1 MHATVVILAAGM
13 GSRYGG
19 LKQVDPVGPDG
30 ETLMDYAVFDALR
43 AGFDRIVFVI
53 RRDFAEAFK
62 RQVAARYAS
71 RIAVDY
77 AYQDLN
83 DLPAG
88 FPLPPGRE
96 KPWGTAHA
104 VRAARDVVREPFAVI
119 NADDFYDRDAFARLA
134 GFFREA
140 SAHAGSPA
148 HFAMVG
154 YTLRA
159 TLSEHGTVSRGVC
172 RMDAGGMLAEVTE
185 LTHLAAAGTAVE
197 NRPAG
202 GPVTRLGGDEA
213 VSMNC
218 WGFTPRLF
226 EFFEDL
232 FPAWLREHGASA
244 KDEWYISVVVSD
256 LIRRAC
262 ADVRVLRTD
271 GVWQGLTYRAEH
283 PAVAA
288 RLLRLAEA
296 GAYPR
301 PLWGCVS

>member
-1 MHATVVILAAGM
+1 MHATVLILAAGM

-77 AYQDLN
+77 AYQDVN

-88 FPLPPGRE
+88 FSPPPGRD

-104 VRAARDVVREPFAVI
+104 VRAARAVVHEPFAVI
-119 NADDFYDRDAFARLA
+119 NADDFYDRDAYAQLA
-134 GFFREA
+134 GFFSMPA
-140 SAHAGSPA
+140 PTGSTA

-159 TLSEHGTVSRGVC
+159 TLSMHGTVSRGVC
-172 RMDAGGMLAEVTE
+172 RVGADGMLADVTE
-185 LTHLAAAGTAVE
+185 MTHLAAAGAGVE

-202 GPVTRLGGDEA
+202 GPVTRLSGDEA
-213 VSMNC
+213 VSMNF

-226 EFFEDL
+226 DVLEDR
-232 FPAWLREHGASA
+232 FPAWLQQHGGSA
-244 KDEWYISVVVSD
+244 KDEWYIPFVVAD
-256 LIRRAC
+256 LIRRER
-262 ADVRVLRTD
+262 ADVQVLRTD

-283 PAVAA
+283 SAVAA
-288 RLLRLAEA
+288 RLLQLAEA
-296 GAYPR
+296 GNYPR
-301 PLWGCVS
+301 PLWS

>member
-1 MHATVVILAAGM
+1 MHATVLILAAGM

-53 RRDFAEAFK
+53 RHDFAEAFK
-62 RQVAARYAS
+62 CQVAARYAS

-77 AYQDLN
+77 AYQDVN
-83 DLPAG
+83 DLPPG
-88 FPLPPGRE
+88 FSLPPGRE

-104 VRAARDVVREPFAVI
+104 VRAARGVVHEPFAVI
-119 NADDFYDRDAFARLA
+119 NADDFYDRDAYAQLA

-140 SAHAGSPA
+140 PA
-148 HFAMVG
+148 RTEGRSHFAMVG

-159 TLSEHGTVSRGVC
+159 TLSAHGTVSRGVC
-172 RMDAGGMLAEVTE
+172 RVGADGMLTDVTE
-185 LTHLAAAGTAVE
+185 MTHLAAAGAGVE
-197 NRPAG
+197 NRPDDG
-202 GPVTRLGGDEA
+202 TTTRLNGDEA

-226 EFFEDL
+226 DFLEEL
-232 FPAWLREHGASA
+232 FPAWLQQHGASA
-244 KDEWYISVVVSD
+244 KDEWYIPFVVSD
-256 LIRRAC
+256 LIRSER
-262 ADVRVLRTD
+262 ADVQVLRTD

-288 RLLRLAEA
+288 RLLQFADT
-296 GAYPR
+296 GHYPR
-301 PLWGCVS
+301 PLWG

>member
-1 MHATVVILAAGM
+1 MHATVLILAAGM

-53 RRDFAEAFK
+53 RRDFAEVFK

-77 AYQDLN
+77 AYQDVN

-88 FPLPPGRE
+88 FSPPPGRD

-104 VRAARDVVREPFAVI
+104 VRAARAVVREPFAVI
-119 NADDFYDRDAFARLA
+119 NADDFYDRDAYAQLA
-134 GFFREA
+134 GFF
-140 SAHAGSPA
+140 STPA
-148 HFAMVG
+148 PTGGKARFAMVG

-159 TLSEHGTVSRGVC
+159 TLSTHGTVSRGVC
-172 RMDAGGMLAEVTE
+172 RVGADGMLADVTE
-185 LTHLAAAGTAVE
+185 MTQLAAAGAGVE
-197 NRPAG
+197 NRPAN
-202 GPVTRLGGDEA
+202 GPVARLSGDEA
-213 VSMNC
+213 VSMNF

-226 EFFEDL
+226 DILEDQ
-232 FPAWLREHGASA
+232 FPAWLQQHGGSA
-244 KDEWYISVVVSD
+244 KDEWYIPFVVAD
-256 LIRRAC
+256 LIRREL
-262 ADVRVLRTD
+262 ADVQVLRTD

-283 PAVAA
+283 SAVAA
-288 RLLRLAEA
+288 RLLQFAEA
-296 GAYPR
+296 GHYPR
-301 PLWGCVS
+301 PLWG